1 MGDRIVSSI
10 VTVLTAI
17 IGIAILAVLV
27 SKNAQTPQVISSAGK
42 AFTSA
47 IQAAVSP
54 INGGG
59 FTGGAPLDFNGG
71 I

>member
-1 MGDRIVSSI
+1 MGNQIIAGI

-17 IGIAILAVLV
+17 IGIAILAVIV
-27 SKNAQTPQVISSAGK
+27 SKNAQTPQVISSAAKG
-42 AFTSA
+42 FSSA

-54 INGGG
+54 LSGGGG
-59 FTGGAPLDFNGG
+59 FAGGPVFDSGG